1 MSSVQ
6 LQIEFINEQET
17 PAEETFTEFKEIH
30 VKSEEEMEDETEIN
44 VKIEEETDDE
54 TEINVKSEEEMDD
67 ETEINVKSEE
77 ETDDETEIN
86 VKSEEETDDQ
96 RGLMDFRRSPRI
108 VSDGKGSTSR
118 RERTHI
124 SEEAKVFLQKA
135 YEEGMTRV
143 GSPLVGAASQATGLP
158 PFVIDNWIGNYR
170 RKKTSSSQ
178 PKNKKLYTKD
188 LSGYNLFCRD
198 LLKSKGSLKD
208 ITQKWS
214 TLGEVE
220 KRKYAEEAA
229 ALKVHRTSDD
239 MSPETRSL
247 KVKKHLKQIKTEKV
261 ASLEKLGVETGVMM
275 FDHQKPFLDV
285 LEVSSKGASSFFDRT
300 DVLDNFA
307 LHFKGNSS
315 STSAVKQPVDT
326 MVKKVQELF
335 NRKYNEAGGR
345 GKLPYI
351 SIQNESIIINAS
363 GLPDGITLKKPCH
376 YGRKQLEVILKNAE
390 QISFQINSGR
400 KIGTP
405 TVEDIFNVMCGNDL
419 CKEEEVLT
427 ESQNQEENSTFD
439 QKGPEPLQIK
449 QETEEPEHLQI
460 KQEPEEPDHQQFK
473 EEEKQ
478 LYISHDEKNFVLKL
492 ETDDMLVIPFKVKRI
507 HNKTKQERNQLI
519 SHGSVE
525 DENQDQEGSNSEDP
539 GKKRDEE
546 QKQKERCQKTKQQK
560 NKTCSSKHKRHKKA
574 QPDQKLYSC
583 KICNKSYSR
592 KYSLT
597 RHMRVHTGEK
607 PFSCRACGKSYI
619 YKKGL
624 IYHMRVHTGE
634 KPFPCTICEKRF
646 PHKSNLAIHMQS
658 HTGEKPFSCGICGK
672 QFGYKS
678 FLKAH
683 MRVHTGEKPYS
694 CVTCGKGFGD
704 KRYLKRH
711 MSVHTGEK
719 PFPCTICEKR
729 FPHKSNLA
737 IHMQS
742 HTGEKPFSCGICGK
756 QFGYKS
762 FLKAHMRVHTGE
774 KPFSCGICGKGFT
787 RRSSF
792 TVHMCT

>member
-44 VKIEEETDDE
+44 FKIEEETDDE

-198 LLKSKGSLKD
+198 LLKNKGSLKD

-300 DVLDNFA
+300 DVLNNFA

-400 KIGTP
+400 KIRP
-405 TVEDIFNVMCGNDL
+405 TVEDIFNVMCGNAY
-419 CKEEEVLT
+419 K
-427 ESQNQEENSTFD
+427 
-439 QKGPEPLQIK
+439 K
-449 QETEEPEHLQI
+449 
-460 KQEPEEPDHQQFK
+460 
-473 EEEKQ
+473 
-478 LYISHDEKNFVLKL
+478 FV
-492 ETDDMLVIPFKVKRI
+492 DDIDF
-507 HNKTKQERNQLI
+507 
-519 SHGSVE
+519 S
-525 DENQDQEGSNSEDP
+525 
-539 GKKRDEE
+539 
-546 QKQKERCQKTKQQK
+546 
-560 NKTCSSKHKRHKKA
+560 
-574 QPDQKLYSC
+574 
-583 KICNKSYSR
+583 
-592 KYSLT
+592 KYSLCNMIAMDET
-597 RHMRVHTGEK
+597 AVFMGQAAQT
-607 PFSCRACGKSYI
+607 
-619 YKKGL
+619 
-624 IYHMRVHTGE
+624 
-634 KPFPCTICEKRF
+634 TIDQRGASSVYVPSTAYESAR
-646 PHKSNLAIHMQS
+646 
-658 HTGEKPFSCGICGK
+658 
-672 QFGYKS
+672 
-678 FLKAH
+678 
-683 MRVHTGEKPYS
+683 
-694 CVTCGKGFGD
+694 VTCILTIRLDGTKATPLLIAKGKKEKIERVSGIYVLETEKAWATQDVIRKWLDLMLPLVMRGN
-704 KRYLKRH
+704 KRGMLIWDAA
-711 MSVHTGEK
+711 ST
-719 PFPCTICEKR
+719 
-729 FPHKSNLA
+729 
-737 IHMQS
+737 
-742 HTGEKPFSCGICGK
+742 
-756 QFGYKS
+756 
-762 FLKAHMRVHTGE
+762 
-774 KPFSCGICGKGFT
+774 
-787 RRSSF
+787 
-792 TVHMCT
+792 

>member
-54 TEINVKSEEEMDD
+54 TEINVKSEEETDD

-178 PKNKKLYTKD
+178 PKNKKLHTKD

-198 LLKSKGSLKD
+198 LLKNKGSLKD

-229 ALKVHRTSDD
+229 ALKVQRTSDD

-345 GKLPYI
+345 GRLPYI

-400 KIGTP
+400 KIRP
-405 TVEDIFNVMCGNDL
+405 TVEDIFNVMCGNAY
-419 CKEEEVLT
+419 K
-427 ESQNQEENSTFD
+427 
-439 QKGPEPLQIK
+439 K
-449 QETEEPEHLQI
+449 
-460 KQEPEEPDHQQFK
+460 
-473 EEEKQ
+473 
-478 LYISHDEKNFVLKL
+478 FV
-492 ETDDMLVIPFKVKRI
+492 DDIDF
-507 HNKTKQERNQLI
+507 
-519 SHGSVE
+519 S
-525 DENQDQEGSNSEDP
+525 
-539 GKKRDEE
+539 
-546 QKQKERCQKTKQQK
+546 
-560 NKTCSSKHKRHKKA
+560 
-574 QPDQKLYSC
+574 
-583 KICNKSYSR
+583 
-592 KYSLT
+592 KYSLCNMIAMDEIAVFMGQAAQT
-597 RHMRVHTGEK
+597 
-607 PFSCRACGKSYI
+607 
-619 YKKGL
+619 
-624 IYHMRVHTGE
+624 
-634 KPFPCTICEKRF
+634 TIDRGASSVYVPSTAYESAR
-646 PHKSNLAIHMQS
+646 
-658 HTGEKPFSCGICGK
+658 
-672 QFGYKS
+672 
-678 FLKAH
+678 
-683 MRVHTGEKPYS
+683 
-694 CVTCGKGFGD
+694 VTCILTIRLDGTKATPLLIAKGK
-704 KRYLKRH
+704 K
-711 MSVHTGEK
+711 EK
-719 PFPCTICEKR
+719 IERVSGIYVLETEKAWATQDVIR
-729 FPHKSNLA
+729 K
-737 IHMQS
+737 
-742 HTGEKPFSCGICGK
+742 
-756 QFGYKS
+756 
-762 FLKAHMRVHTGE
+762 
-774 KPFSCGICGKGFT
+774 
-787 RRSSF
+787 
-792 TVHMCT
+792 